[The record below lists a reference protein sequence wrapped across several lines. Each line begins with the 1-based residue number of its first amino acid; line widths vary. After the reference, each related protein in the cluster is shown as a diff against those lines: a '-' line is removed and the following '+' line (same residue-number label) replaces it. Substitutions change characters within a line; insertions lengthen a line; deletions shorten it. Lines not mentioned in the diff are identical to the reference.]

1 MTTVLSRDPARS
13 RPPTDRPLDIVGL
26 ELLVCV
32 TQALLAGLLLS
43 LANELGGDARAAGLP
58 VPGLL
63 AILGLVVGGTW
74 VWWLVGGSGW
84 PMAAVD
90 LALALLT
97 GALWLL
103 SLQDAAAPRIDP
115 VVGLLAVV
123 CAVYGVVAGVF
134 LPGPRR
140 GHWKGGVSQ
149 PRRGLPDTRTSP
161 ARFSPQ
167 VQKVVD
173 ERLVNLSF
181 SRVAMPAVRL
191 PTVRLPSRAST
202 EPIVLPADDPAPP
215 APVSPVTAPP
225 ADEGDMDAPT
235 MVHRILTSDEP
246 LSVAAMRL
254 AASRPATADVD
265 PEDDETLPFP
275 AVEPD
280 GEAPGVEDADATTTK
295 G

>member
-1 MTTVLSRDPARS
+1 MSWAATHGRS
-13 RPPTDRPLDIVGL
+13 
-26 ELLVCV
+26 
-32 TQALLAGLLLS
+32 
-43 LANELGGDARAAGLP
+43 GLP

-63 AILGLVVGGTW
+63 AILGLAVGGAW

-84 PMAAVD
+84 PLAAVD
-90 LALALLT
+90 FAVALLT

-103 SLQDAAAPRIDP
+103 SLQDAGAPRIDP
-115 VVGLLAVV
+115 LVGLIAV
-123 CAVYGVVAGVF
+123 
-134 LPGPRR
+134 
-140 GHWKGGVSQ
+140 W
-149 PRRGLPDTRTSP
+149 P
-161 ARFSPQ
+161 ARSTASWPACSCP
-167 VQKVVD
+167 VLAAVTG
-173 ERLVNLSF
+173 RAA
-181 SRVAMPAVRL
+181 SRSLAAGCRRPAPR
-191 PTVRLPSRAST
+191 PPASRPRSRRWST
-202 EPIVLPADDPAPP
+202 SGSSTCHSAVWRCRPFACRRCGCPAGPALQPIVLPADDPAPL

-225 ADEGDMDAPT
+225 ADDVDMDAPT

-280 GEAPGVEDADATTTK
+280 GEAPGVEDADATTTN